1 MFITFENV
9 SFQYNYNLILK
20 NIFLQFNSDKV
31 NFIKGKNGTGKT
43 TLLKLIATYLSPS
56 KGNILYDEYS
66 QKLYK
71 EKYSQNITYISNY
84 SNMFE
89 ELTLKENFIYYF
101 NIFNK
106 KFDEKYNF
114 YLEKFNLNKFENMKI
129 NIFSLGMKQK
139 ANIMLNLCIDYKI
152 YIFDEPFSGLDIES
166 QTYLFELINNL
177 ANENKMVF
185 LVSHHIE
192 RFNNGTN
199 YLLENKIITEIW

>member
-20 NIFLQFNSDKV
+20 NISLKFSSDNV

-43 TLLKLIATYLSPS
+43 TLLKLIATYLLPF
-56 KGNILYDEYS
+56 KGIILYDEYS
-66 QKLYK
+66 QKVYK
-71 EKYSQNITYISNY
+71 EKYSQNIAFISNS

-89 ELTLKENFIYYF
+89 ELTLKENFTYYF

-106 KFDEKYNF
+106 KFDEKYYF
-114 YLEKFNLNKFENMKI
+114 YLKKFNLEKFENMKI

-166 QTYLFELINNL
+166 QNYLFEIINNL
-177 ANENKMVF
+177 VTESKMVF

-192 RFNNGTN
+192 RIEKGKN
-199 YLLENKIITEIW
+199 YLLENKIITEI